1 MNAQRQCSWVK
12 WMKLLLD
19 ESVPKRLSSFFPD
32 EFEVRTVQQ
41 MGWTGSSNG
50 DLLRLASAHG
60 FDVLI
65 TVDRGIE
72 YQQNLASLTI
82 PVIIMI
88 AYQNRLQE
96 LKPLIPEVV
105 ATASGNLQKHP
116 FPGNFLKKEN
126 PENLSLAEF

>member
-1 MNAQRQCSWVK
+1 MNAQRQCSWIK

-19 ESVPKRLSSFFPD
+19 ESVPKRLGSFFPD

-60 FDVLI
+60 FYVLI

-72 YQQNLASLTI
+72 YQQNLAYLTI

-88 AYQNRLQE
+88 AHQNRLQE
-96 LKPLIPEVV
+96 LRPLIPEVV
-105 ATASGNLQKHP
+105 ATVSGNLQKRIYLIS
-116 FPGNFLKKEN
+116 G
-126 PENLSLAEF
+126 

>member
-1 MNAQRQCSWVK
+1 
-12 WMKLLLD
+12 MKLLLD
-19 ESVPKRLSSFFPD
+19 ESVPKRLGSFFPG
-32 EFEVRTVQQ
+32 EFEVHTVQQ

-72 YQQNLASLTI
+72 YQQNLSYLTI

-88 AYQNRLQE
+88 AHQNRLQE
-96 LKPLIPEVV
+96 LRSLVPKVV
-105 ATASGNLQKHP
+105 ALASGNLQKRVY
-116 FPGNFLKKEN
+116 LI
-126 PENLSLAEF
+126 SD